1 LEVFGKQSSGV
12 FIFTV
17 MNIILFDDKEIRDSL
32 LPLTYTRPTAALRVG
47 IFTIAEKWEKHLNAS
62 VSFLTQDYL
71 SNKYPLKSESDN
83 LIINGAVCPNINL
96 LEELKG
102 LSSGEALVKD
112 DVVLAARSPEAG
124 IPDPNAFVIKTC
136 NSTINIIDKPWRI
149 FKTNAAEIHTD
160 FELVTKGR
168 SSAPVDDPHTV
179 LYGKDNIFIEQGAD
193 IKSAVINAN
202 KGPIYIGKDT
212 EIQEG
217 AIIRGAFA
225 LGEGSHIK
233 MGSKIRGDSTVGP
246 FCNVG
251 GEISNSVIFSYSNKS
266 HDGYLGNS
274 VIAEWCNIGADTNT
288 SNLKNNY
295 TNVKLW
301 NYPKQELTDTG
312 ETFCGLIMGDHS
324 KCGINTMFNTG
335 TVAGISANIFGA
347 GYPRKFIPSFAWG
360 GPAGFTTYKLDKA
373 FEVAKRVM
381 ERRNQLLDEREKEIL
396 SHIYKITAF
405 NRHWEEKKEESH
417 N

>member
-1 LEVFGKQSSGV
+1 
-12 FIFTV
+12 
-17 MNIILFDDKEIRDSL
+17 MNVILFDDKNIRDSL
-32 LPLTYTRPTAALRVG
+32 LPLTFTRPTAGLRVG
-47 IFTIAEKWEKHLNAS
+47 ILTIARKWEKHVNSS

-71 SNKYPLKSESDN
+71 SKKYPLKAGNNN
-83 LIINGAVCPNINL
+83 LIINGAVCPNDDL
-96 LEELKG
+96 LEEINA
-102 LSSGEALVKD
+102 LSTGEALIKD
-112 DVVLAARSPEAG
+112 DIVVAAKSSEAD
-124 IPDPNAFVIKTC
+124 IPDPNNFTIKTC
-136 NSTINIIDKPWRI
+136 SSTINIIDKPWKI
-149 FKTNAAEIHTD
+149 YKTNAAEIRID
-160 FELVTKGR
+160 FALLTQGR
-168 SSAPVDDPHTV
+168 ASAGTSDPHTI
-179 LYGKDNIFIEQGAD
+179 LYGKDNIFIEEGAD
-193 IKSAVINAN
+193 IKAAAINAD

-251 GEISNSVIFSYSNKS
+251 GEISNSIIFSYSNKS

-301 NYPKQELTDTG
+301 NYPKQEFIDTG
-312 ETFCGLIMGDHS
+312 EIFCGLIMGDHS

-360 GPAGFTTYKLDKA
+360 GPSGFTTYNLNKA
-373 FEVAKRVM
+373 YEVAERVM
-381 ERRNQLLDEREKEIL
+381 ERRDQLLDDQEKEIL
-396 SHIYKITAF
+396 SHVFKITAS
-405 NRHWEEKKEESH
+405 NRYWEEKSDRWV
-417 N
+417 